1 MCHRRDG
8 NAPAVDRR
16 LGGGHVDKRRGRL
29 AGLASF
35 VAIGALAIA
44 ACSGGGGG
52 GSGGGTMNIAINPW
66 VGYEANAA
74 VVGYLA
80 KNQLNAT
87 VNEKVLK
94 EEVSW
99 QGFANGDVDVII
111 ENWGHPDLMKKYVE
125 EDKTAVNAG
134 PTGNQ
139 GIIGW
144 YVPPWLAEE
153 HPEVLDW
160 NNLNDFADEFKT
172 SESGDQGQFLAGDP
186 SFVTNDEA
194 LIKNLDLNF
203 KVVYSGSEAALI
215 EAFRAAE
222 ANKTWLIGYF
232 YEPQWFLA
240 EVPLKKVAL
249 PPYEAGCDADPEAV
263 DCDYPLYT
271 LDKIVSKKFADTGG
285 KLYDLV
291 KNFSWTNDDQNSV
304 SASINEGKS
313 HDEAAKIWVD
323 ANEAKWKAWIGQ

>member
-1 MCHRRDG
+1 MMCHRRDG

-52 GSGGGTMNIAINPW
+52 GAGGGTMNIAINPW

-232 YEPQWFLA
+232 Y
-240 EVPLKKVAL
+240 
-249 PPYEAGCDADPEAV
+249 
-263 DCDYPLYT
+263 
-271 LDKIVSKKFADTGG
+271 
-285 KLYDLV
+285 
-291 KNFSWTNDDQNSV
+291 
-304 SASINEGKS
+304 
-313 HDEAAKIWVD
+313 
-323 ANEAKWKAWIGQ
+323 